1 MPDGLKNK
9 TLHALFWS
17 FFERIG
23 QQGIQFVISIILARL
38 LLPEE
43 FGLIAML
50 TIFMAIA
57 QSFIESGFGQALIQK
72 QDATHIDEC
81 SIFYFNILV
90 GFLASGLLCLV
101 APWIA
106 GFYNQPLL
114 VPLIYALSLNLIINA
129 FGLVQIT
136 LLTKHID
143 FKTQLKVSVIA
154 TVISGTIGVT
164 MAFNGFGVWSLV
176 AQSLSSNL
184 FRTALLWLF
193 NTWRP
198 SLVFSFVSLR
208 GMFAFGSK
216 LLCAKLIATI
226 FNNIYLI
233 VIGKIFSAAD
243 LGFYSRAKGLQQLPV
258 DNISGIVSRV
268 TFPVFSSVQDDK
280 PRLKRGV
287 RKALL
292 TLAMVNFPLMIGLAV
307 VARPLVIVLL
317 TDKWL
322 PCVPYLQLLCVVGM
336 LYPLHA
342 ININVLIAQ
351 GRSDLNLR
359 INILKNFL
367 KAVLLAI
374 TWRWGIEAILWGQ
387 IALSLL
393 CYLVNTHYTALLIKY
408 SVWEQ
413 ICDLFPY
420 LGVAGIMGIGVH
432 ALQYMV
438 PANPVL
444 LLTLQVLTGAV
455 LFTIL
460 SAALRLSSFVEIWKI
475 CGRILFPRPLTHILR
490 RTSEPV
496 LKKVNDSNDS

>member
-1 MPDGLKNK
+1 MSRSLKSK
-9 TLHALFWS
+9 TLHGLFWS
-17 FFERIG
+17 FFERVG
-23 QQGIQFVISIILARL
+23 QQGIQFIISIILARL
-38 LLPEE
+38 LLPEQ

-57 QSFIESGFGQALIQK
+57 QSFINSGFGQALIQK
-72 QDATHIDEC
+72 QDVTHIDEC

-90 GFLASGLLCLV
+90 GFLAAGLLCLT

-114 VPLIYALSLNLIINA
+114 VPLTYVLSLNMIINA
-129 FGLVQIT
+129 FGLVQTT

-198 SLVFSFVSLR
+198 SLAFSFISLR

-216 LLCAKLIATI
+216 LLFAGLLNTI
-226 FNNIYLI
+226 FNNLYLV

-243 LGFYSRAKGLQQLPV
+243 LGFYSRAQRLQQICLT
-258 DNISGIVSRV
+258 NIADAPARV

-287 RKALL
+287 RKAL
-292 TLAMVNFPLMIGLAV
+292 TTMAMINFPMMLGLAV
-307 VARPLVIVLL
+307 IAKPLVHVLL

-322 PCVPYLQLLCVVGM
+322 PCVPYLQLLCAVGM
-336 LYPLHA
+336 LYPLHL
-342 ININVLIAQ
+342 INLNVLKAQRRSDLFFRLEILKKVLIAFA
-351 GRSDLNLR
+351 
-359 INILKNFL
+359 I
-367 KAVLLAI
+367 AV
-374 TWRWGIEAILWGQ
+374 TYRWGIVVMIYGQ
-387 IALSLL
+387 IVTSCLAYYLNAYYTDEMLGYSIIEQIRDVFPSLVLACAMGVGIYMLHYSLIANQLLLLSLQIILGVAIYSLL
-393 CYLVNTHYTALLIKY
+393 CHIFK
-408 SVWEQ
+408 
-413 ICDLFPY
+413 I
-420 LGVAGIMGIGVH
+420 
-432 ALQYMV
+432 
-438 PANPVL
+438 
-444 LLTLQVLTGAV
+444 
-455 LFTIL
+455 
-460 SAALRLSSFVEIWKI
+460 SSFKENIEIVKS
-475 CGRILFPRPLTHILR
+475 GLHRLR
-490 RTSEPV
+490 NT
-496 LKKVNDSNDS
+496 K